1 MQQVSLLSGVQKG
14 LVMVGLGLLLGC
26 SSSHGPELIA
36 STSPLAPGVRG
47 TVPASGSD
55 CQTFLLGL
63 LPLTTSPNTQ
73 DALSMAKK
81 SAGAEVLT
89 DVTVD
94 ENSFYWI
101 LLSHRCIRV
110 RGLGVVPEK
119 ELGSAASSS
128 EAAAQ

>member
-1 MQQVSLLSGVQKG
+1 
-14 LVMVGLGLLLGC
+14 
-26 SSSHGPELIA
+26 
-36 STSPLAPGVRG
+36 
-47 TVPASGSD
+47 
-55 CQTFLLGL
+55 
-63 LPLTTSPNTQ
+63 
-73 DALSMAKK
+73 MAKK

-94 ENSFYWI
+94 EKSFYWI